1 MAVRSEGPSL
11 LSSRRRSV
19 VAEFK
24 IDAAALRELLAG
36 PNGPVWDDI
45 RKRGNRVLIQARANA
60 PYDEGILQRSLTME
74 MVVERGVPV
83 ARVGSNLK
91 YAIYVH
97 EGTGL
102 YGKNKRYIR
111 PVRAKV
117 LRWPVV
123 NNAYRQTGG
132 PRRYKAGRTAN
143 YTYSMKS
150 RGYPG
155 RPFLRD
161 ALTAAIY

>member
-1 MAVRSEGPSL
+1 MAEVQ
-11 LSSRRRSV
+11 
-19 VAEFK
+19 

-36 PNGPVWDDI
+36 PTGPVWNDI
-45 RKRGNRVLIQARANA
+45 RRRGNRVLMQAKANT
-60 PYDEGILQRSLTME
+60 PKDTGVLKNSLIME
-74 MVVERGVPV
+74 MVIDRGVPV

-102 YGKNKRYIR
+102 YGPRKRYIR
-111 PVRAKV
+111 PVQAKV
-117 LRWPVV
+117 LRWPGI
-123 NNAYRQTGG
+123 NNAYKQTGG
-132 PRRYKAGRTAN
+132 NRRYKAGRTAN

-150 RGYPG
+150 KGFPG

-161 ALTAAIY
+161 ALSAAIY